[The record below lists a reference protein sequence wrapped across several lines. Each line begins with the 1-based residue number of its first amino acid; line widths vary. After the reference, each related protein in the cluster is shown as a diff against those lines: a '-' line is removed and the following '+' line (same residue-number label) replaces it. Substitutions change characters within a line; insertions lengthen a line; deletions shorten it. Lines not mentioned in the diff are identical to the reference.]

1 MENKP
6 SRGRNKRQKTPT
18 QLLVPFVKAAPF
30 FIILGLMI
38 WGVLSTN
45 PAELLKADVRWD
57 IAKTPPIDQRIL
69 KEKIQPLIQDKYQLD
84 LHEIKLALESE
95 PWVNKADVER
105 LFWNSIQIKIE
116 FQQIAMRWEHSHCKS
131 KEKINCVGYISTQ
144 GLLFMPN
151 KITPSDAILARS
163 KPDKN
168 TITQLYT
175 DFEYYR
181 SSVDPMVIKTFSKT
195 NIDQLTLE
203 PNVTVILGYQK
214 LKERLDRFLKAYS
227 DWLELKKKNKKVK
240 RVTFDMRYP
249 KGFAL
254 SY

>member
-6 SRGRNKRQKTPT
+6 SRGRNKRQKTPA
-18 QLLVPFVKAAPF
+18 QLLALLVKAAPF
-30 FIILGLMI
+30 FIILGLII
-38 WGVLSTN
+38 WGVLSAN
-45 PAELLKADVRWD
+45 PAELLKAGVRWD
-57 IAKTPPIDQRIL
+57 IAKTPPIDLHIL
-69 KEKIQPLIQDKYQLD
+69 KEKIQPLVQDKYQLD
-84 LHEIKLALESE
+84 LHEIKLALEAE

-116 FQQIAMRWEHSHCKS
+116 FQQIAMRWEHSQCKS
-131 KEKINCVGYISTQ
+131 KEKINCIGYISSQ
-144 GLLFMPN
+144 GALFIPK
-151 KITPSDAILARS
+151 KITPSDVILAHS

-168 TITQLYT
+168 TITQLYA
-175 DFEYYR
+175 DFQYYR

-214 LKERLDRFLKAYS
+214 QKERLDRFLRAYS
-227 DWLELKKKNKKVK
+227 ELKKKTKKVK
-240 RVTFDMRYP
+240 RATFDMRYP

>member
-1 MENKP
+1 MENKQ
-6 SRGRNKRQKTPT
+6 SRGRNKRQKTPA
-18 QLLVPFVKAAPF
+18 QLLMPFTKAAPF
-30 FIILGLMI
+30 FIVLGLII
-38 WGVLSTN
+38 WGVLSANT
-45 PAELLKADVRWD
+45 AELLKADVRWD
-57 IAKTPPIDQRIL
+57 VAKKPPIGQHIL

-105 LFWNSIQIKIE
+105 LFWNSIHIKIE

-131 KEKINCVGYISTQ
+131 KEQINCVGYISTQ
-144 GLLFMPN
+144 GELFIPK

-163 KPDKN
+163 KPDTN
-168 TITQLYT
+168 TINQLYT
-175 DFEYYR
+175 DFQYYR
-181 SSVDPMVIKTFSKT
+181 SSTDPMVIKTFSKT

-214 LKERLDRFLKAYS
+214 QKQRLDRFLKAYS
-227 DWLELKKKNKKVK
+227 KLKKKTKKVK
-240 RVTFDMRYP
+240 RATFDMRYP

>member
-214 LKERLDRFLKAYS
+214 QKERLDTFLKAYS
-227 DWLELKKKNKKVK
+227 ELKKKTKKVK

>member
-1 MENKP
+1 MENKQ
-6 SRGRNKRQKTPT
+6 SRGRNKRQKTPA
-18 QLLVPFVKAAPF
+18 QLLMPLVKAAPF
-30 FIILGLMI
+30 FIVLGLI
-38 WGVLSTN
+38 VWGVLSAN

-57 IAKTPPIDQRIL
+57 IAKTPPIDLHIL
-69 KEKIQPLIQDKYQLD
+69 KEKIQPLIQDKYQID

-95 PWVNKADVER
+95 PWVNKANVER

-116 FQQIAMRWEHSHCKS
+116 FQQIAMRWEHSQCKS
-131 KEKINCVGYISTQ
+131 KEQINCIGYISTQ
-144 GLLFMPN
+144 GELFIPK
-151 KITPSDAILARS
+151 KIIPSDAILARS

-175 DFEYYR
+175 DFQYYR
-181 SSVDPMVIKTFSKT
+181 SNVDPMVIKTFSKT

-214 LKERLDRFLKAYS
+214 QKERLDRFLKAY
-227 DWLELKKKNKKVK
+227 LELKKKTRKVK
-240 RVTFDMRYP
+240 QATFDMRYP

-254 SY
+254 GY

>member
-95 PWVNKADVER
+95 PWVNKADIER

-131 KEKINCVGYISTQ
+131 KEQINCVGYISTQ
-144 GLLFMPN
+144 GALFMPK
-151 KITPSDAILARS
+151 KIIPSDAILARS
-163 KPDKN
+163 KPDTN
-168 TITQLYT
+168 IITQLYT

-214 LKERLDRFLKAYS
+214 QKERLDRFLKAYS

>member
-1 MENKP
+1 MENKQ
-6 SRGRNKRQKTPT
+6 SRGRNKRQKTPA
-18 QLLVPFVKAAPF
+18 QLLMPLVKAAPF
-30 FIILGLMI
+30 FIVLGLI
-38 WGVLSTN
+38 VWGVLSANT
-45 PAELLKADVRWD
+45 AELLKADVRWD
-57 IAKTPPIDQRIL
+57 IAKTPPIDLHIL
-69 KEKIQPLIQDKYQLD
+69 KEKIQPLIQDKYQID

-95 PWVNKADVER
+95 PWVNKANVER

-116 FQQIAMRWEHSHCKS
+116 LQQIAMRWKHSQCKS
-131 KEKINCVGYISTQ
+131 KEQINCIGYISTQ
-144 GLLFMPN
+144 GELFIPK
-151 KITPSDAILARS
+151 KIIPSDAILARS

-175 DFEYYR
+175 DFQYYR

-214 LKERLDRFLKAYS
+214 QKERLDRFLKAY
-227 DWLELKKKNKKVK
+227 LELKKKTRKVK
-240 RVTFDMRYP
+240 QATFDMRYP

-254 SY
+254 GY

>member
-131 KEKINCVGYISTQ
+131 KEQINCVGYISTQ
-144 GLLFMPN
+144 GALFMPK
-151 KITPSDAILARS
+151 KIIPSDAILARS
-163 KPDKN
+163 KPDTN
-168 TITQLYT
+168 IITQLYT

-214 LKERLDRFLKAYS
+214 QKERLDRFLKAYS

>member
-1 MENKP
+1 MENKQ
-6 SRGRNKRQKTPT
+6 SRGRNKRHKTPA
-18 QLLVPFVKAAPF
+18 QLLALLVKAAPF
-30 FIILGLMI
+30 FITLGLII
-38 WGVLSTN
+38 WGVLSAN
-45 PAELLKADVRWD
+45 PAELLKAGVRWD
-57 IAKTPPIDQRIL
+57 IAKTPPIDLHIL
-69 KEKIQPLIQDKYQLD
+69 KEKIQPLVQDKYQLD
-84 LHEIKLALESE
+84 LHEIKLALEAE

-116 FQQIAMRWEHSHCKS
+116 FQQIAMRWEHSQCKS
-131 KEKINCVGYISTQ
+131 KEKINCIGYISTQ
-144 GLLFMPN
+144 GALFIPK
-151 KITPSDAILARS
+151 KITPSDVILAHS

-214 LKERLDRFLKAYS
+214 QKERLDRFLKAYS
-227 DWLELKKKNKKVK
+227 ELKKKNRKVK
-240 RVTFDMRYP
+240 QATFDMRYP

>member
-6 SRGRNKRQKTPT
+6 SRGRNKRQKTPA
-18 QLLVPFVKAAPF
+18 QLLMPLVKSAPF
-30 FIILGLMI
+30 FIALGLI
-38 WGVLSTN
+38 VWGVLSAN
-45 PAELLKADVRWD
+45 QAELLKAGVRWD
-57 IAKTPPIDQRIL
+57 IAKTPPIDLHIL

-84 LHEIKLALESE
+84 LHEIKLALETE
-95 PWVNKADVER
+95 PWVNKADIER

-116 FQQIAMRWEHSHCKS
+116 FQQIAMRWEHSQCKS
-131 KEKINCVGYISTQ
+131 KEKINCIGYISTQ
-144 GLLFMPN
+144 GVLFIPI
-151 KITPSDAILARS
+151 KIIPSDALLARS
-163 KPDKN
+163 KPDTN

-175 DFEYYR
+175 DFQYYR

-214 LKERLDRFLKAYS
+214 QKERLDRFLKAYS
-227 DWLELKKKNKKVK
+227 ELKKKNRKVK
-240 RVTFDMRYP
+240 QATFDMRYP

>member
-214 LKERLDRFLKAYS
+214 QKERLDRFLKAYS

>member
-18 QLLVPFVKAAPF
+18 QILVPFVKAAPF

-131 KEKINCVGYISTQ
+131 KEKINCVG
-144 GLLFMPN
+144 
-151 KITPSDAILARS
+151 
-163 KPDKN
+163 
-168 TITQLYT
+168 
-175 DFEYYR
+175 
-181 SSVDPMVIKTFSKT
+181 
-195 NIDQLTLE
+195 
-203 PNVTVILGYQK
+203 
-214 LKERLDRFLKAYS
+214 
-227 DWLELKKKNKKVK
+227 
-240 RVTFDMRYP
+240 
-249 KGFAL
+249 
-254 SY
+254 

>member
-95 PWVNKADVER
+95 PWVNKADIER

-144 GLLFMPN
+144 GALFMPK
-151 KITPSDAILARS
+151 KIIPSDAILARS
-163 KPDKN
+163 KPDTN
-168 TITQLYT
+168 IITQLYT

-214 LKERLDRFLKAYS
+214 QKERLDRFLKAYS

>member
-6 SRGRNKRQKTPT
+6 SRGRNKRQKTPV
-18 QLLVPFVKAAPF
+18 QLLMPLVKAAPF
-30 FIILGLMI
+30 FIVLGLII
-38 WGVLSTN
+38 WGVLSAN
-45 PAELLKADVRWD
+45 PAELLKAGVRWD
-57 IAKTPPIDQRIL
+57 IAKTPPIDLHIL
-69 KEKIQPLIQDKYQLD
+69 KEKIKPLIQDKYQLD

-95 PWVNKADVER
+95 PWVNKADIER
-105 LFWNSIQIKIE
+105 LFWNSIKIKIE
-116 FQQIAMRWEHSHCKS
+116 FQQIAMRWEHSQCKS
-131 KEKINCVGYISTQ
+131 EEQINCVGYISTQ
-144 GLLFMPN
+144 GALFIPK
-151 KITPSDAILARS
+151 KISPSDAILARS
-163 KPDKN
+163 KPDIN
-168 TITQLYT
+168 IITQLYT

-214 LKERLDRFLKAYS
+214 QEERLDRFLKAYS
-227 DWLELKKKNKKVK
+227 KLKKKNRKVK

>member
-214 LKERLDRFLKAYS
+214 QKERLDRFLQAYS
-227 DWLELKKKNKKVK
+227 ELKKKNRKVK
-240 RVTFDMRYP
+240 QAAFDMRYP

>member
-1 MENKP
+1 MENKQ
-6 SRGRNKRQKTPT
+6 SRGRNKRQKTPA
-18 QLLVPFVKAAPF
+18 QLLALLVKAAPF
-30 FIILGLMI
+30 FIILGLII
-38 WGVLSTN
+38 WGVLSAN
-45 PAELLKADVRWD
+45 PAELLKGGVRWD
-57 IAKTPPIDQRIL
+57 IAKTPPIDLHIL
-69 KEKIQPLIQDKYQLD
+69 KEKIQPLVQDKYQLD
-84 LHEIKLALESE
+84 LHEIKLALEAE

-116 FQQIAMRWEHSHCKS
+116 FQQIAMRWEHSQCKS
-131 KEKINCVGYISTQ
+131 KEKINCIGYISTQ
-144 GLLFMPN
+144 GALFIPK
-151 KITPSDAILARS
+151 KITPSDVILAHS

-175 DFEYYR
+175 DFQYYR

-214 LKERLDRFLKAYS
+214 QKERLDRFLKAYS
-227 DWLELKKKNKKVK
+227 ELKKKNRKVK
-240 RVTFDMRYP
+240 QATFDMRYP